1 MEGSTTK
8 CNNFNVSSIEVV
20 ALGCGAFHILSH
32 YALLFNKMHMSFI
45 FKRVYQLRAL
55 EISVRAQVATAQ

>member
-20 ALGCGAFHILSH
+20 ALGCGAFQIITDRPTTRIIKK
-32 YALLFNKMHMSFI
+32 YKKIVGKCIGN
-45 FKRVYQLRAL
+45 
-55 EISVRAQVATAQ
+55 

>member
-20 ALGCGAFHILSH
+20 ALGCGAFQISKVTYKIREDAH
-32 YALLFNKMHMSFI
+32 K
-45 FKRVYQLRAL
+45 
-55 EISVRAQVATAQ
+55 ISVDNN